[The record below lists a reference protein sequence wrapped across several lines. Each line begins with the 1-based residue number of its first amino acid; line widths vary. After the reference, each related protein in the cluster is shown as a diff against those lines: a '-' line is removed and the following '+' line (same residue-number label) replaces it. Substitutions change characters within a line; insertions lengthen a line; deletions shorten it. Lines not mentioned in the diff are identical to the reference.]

1 MYMRKNKKVV
11 LLSGGFSEEADVSLV
26 TASEI
31 GKSLSEMA
39 YSVEIT
45 DPKKFTSYSEMINF
59 IKSVDPYIVFNGL
72 HGQEGE
78 DGRIQS
84 LFELEK
90 IAYTGSGYRASAIA
104 MDKHISGILA
114 EYENIKVPKRI
125 ATTFKEEFKL
135 NKIESEIGFP
145 MVIKPNDSGSSV
157 GISIVE
163 NHRDIAP
170 AMKEAFQYSK
180 KILIEKFIAGRELTV
195 TVLDGK
201 ALPVV
206 EIKPKDGWYDYTNKY
221 TAGNTVYEAPAR
233 LDEIIEQELKSKA
246 EKIFKLFGCEVYAR
260 VDFRFDGKDIYFLE
274 VNTLPGMTP
283 LSLTPMAAKAEGIDF
298 EQLLKK
304 IIELSMHRFHDVKG
318 D

>member
-11 LLSGGFSEEADVSLV
+11 LLSGGFSEEAEVSLV
-26 TASEI
+26 SAAEI
-31 GKSLSEMA
+31 GKTLTEMA
-39 YSVEIT
+39 YNVELT
-45 DPKKFTSYSEMINF
+45 DPKQFSSYSEMINF
-59 IKSVDPYIVFNGL
+59 IKSVDPFIVFNGL

-84 LFELEK
+84 LFELEQ
-90 IAYTGSGYRASAIA
+90 IAYTGSGCRASAIA
-104 MDKHISGILA
+104 MDKHVSGILA
-114 EYENIKVPKRI
+114 EYEKVKVPKRI
-125 ATTFKEEFKL
+125 AISKIENIEI

-157 GISIVE
+157 GISIVK
-163 NHRDIAP
+163 NYRDITP
-170 AMKEAFQYSK
+170 AIKEAFQFSN
-180 KILIEKFIAGRELTV
+180 KILIEEFIDGRELTV

-206 EIKPKDGWYDYTNKY
+206 EIKPKDGWYDYANKY
-221 TAGNTVYEAPAR
+221 TTGNTVYEAPAR
-233 LDEIIEQELKSKA
+233 LDGIIEKELKLKA

-260 VDFRFDGKDIYFLE
+260 VDFRYDGKDIYFLE

-283 LSLTPMAAKAEGIDF
+283 LSLTPMAAKADGIDF

-304 IIELSMHRFHDVKG
+304 IIELSMHRFHVSKG